1 MRNMWQLF
9 LGDMKRLMKNPI
21 AAIVV
26 IGLALV
32 PPLYAWFTTA
42 GFWDPYS
49 NTGNLKVAVASQDE
63 GYESDLLPMGI
74 NAGDD
79 ILDELRKN
87 DQFDWVFVDENEA
100 VEGVKS
106 GEYYAAIVIPED
118 FSADLMTV
126 FSEKVTH
133 ASIEYYS
140 NQKLNA
146 IAPRVT
152 NTGAST
158 LEQQID
164 ETFAKTVSTVA
175 LHTTSNLM
183 TFMNGE
189 GILTY
194 AQTMSD
200 HLRTIS
206 GELRAATTEVTSFAQ
221 LVDATANLVDATAS
235 LLTESDDAARQMQP
249 AFSDAEQGLK
259 ESASALGSVSDQLTN
274 AMDQSAQAFDTLA
287 SDTET
292 AFESLESAPR
302 EASGVMEATSA
313 DVADLA
319 GAYQDVRDALSQIDP
334 TTPVLAQLDAVIAQL
349 DTLKNDLD
357 EASSHTSSASADI
370 ADQKARAL
378 DKIESAKSLVSG
390 LKATYESEIGSQVST
405 LETTL
410 GNIRQQGSVL
420 AGDLAQATT
429 DLEDATGSLSDN
441 LHAAKDALDE
451 TARVLGDANAQLG
464 EANDALIQALDT
476 KDLNQVRTIIGTNPA
491 AIAQFLSA
499 PTKLETHVVYA
510 MDNNGS
516 AMSPFYTTLSLWIGA
531 VFMVALMQ
539 VNVSKKRI
547 ATLDNPT
554 PCQLYIGRYGV
565 FCLIA
570 LMQATIVCVGNVF
583 FLGVECTHFWLYLVT
598 GWIIAVVFS
607 SMVYT
612 LTVVFGNVG
621 KAIAIVGLVMQL
633 AGSGG
638 LMPIQMAPEF
648 FQAVYPWLPFTHA
661 MEALESCMAGIY
673 GNQLW
678 LSWGCLGL
686 FLLGTLFVGLVLRK
700 PTIKMNEYFN
710 KKLDETK
717 LV

>member
-194 AQTMSD
+194 AQTMSG

-259 ESASALGSVSDQLTN
+259 ESASA
-274 AMDQSAQAFDTLA
+274 
-287 SDTET
+287 
-292 AFESLESAPR
+292 
-302 EASGVMEATSA
+302 
-313 DVADLA
+313 
-319 GAYQDVRDALSQIDP
+319 
-334 TTPVLAQLDAVIAQL
+334 
-349 DTLKNDLD
+349 
-357 EASSHTSSASADI
+357 
-370 ADQKARAL
+370 
-378 DKIESAKSLVSG
+378 
-390 LKATYESEIGSQVST
+390 
-405 LETTL
+405 
-410 GNIRQQGSVL
+410 
-420 AGDLAQATT
+420 
-429 DLEDATGSLSDN
+429 
-441 LHAAKDALDE
+441 
-451 TARVLGDANAQLG
+451 
-464 EANDALIQALDT
+464 
-476 KDLNQVRTIIGTNPA
+476 
-491 AIAQFLSA
+491 
-499 PTKLETHVVYA
+499 
-510 MDNNGS
+510 
-516 AMSPFYTTLSLWIGA
+516 
-531 VFMVALMQ
+531 
-539 VNVSKKRI
+539 
-547 ATLDNPT
+547 
-554 PCQLYIGRYGV
+554 
-565 FCLIA
+565 
-570 LMQATIVCVGNVF
+570 
-583 FLGVECTHFWLYLVT
+583 
-598 GWIIAVVFS
+598 
-607 SMVYT
+607 
-612 LTVVFGNVG
+612 
-621 KAIAIVGLVMQL
+621 
-633 AGSGG
+633 
-638 LMPIQMAPEF
+638 
-648 FQAVYPWLPFTHA
+648 
-661 MEALESCMAGIY
+661 
-673 GNQLW
+673 
-678 LSWGCLGL
+678 
-686 FLLGTLFVGLVLRK
+686 
-700 PTIKMNEYFN
+700 
-710 KKLDETK
+710 
-717 LV
+717 

>member
-1 MRNMWQLF
+1 
-9 LGDMKRLMKNPI
+9 
-21 AAIVV
+21 
-26 IGLALV
+26 
-32 PPLYAWFTTA
+32 
-42 GFWDPYS
+42 
-49 NTGNLKVAVASQDE
+49 
-63 GYESDLLPMGI
+63 
-74 NAGDD
+74 
-79 ILDELRKN
+79 
-87 DQFDWVFVDENEA
+87 
-100 VEGVKS
+100 
-106 GEYYAAIVIPED
+106 
-118 FSADLMTV
+118 
-126 FSEKVTH
+126 
-133 ASIEYYS
+133 
-140 NQKLNA
+140 
-146 IAPRVT
+146 
-152 NTGAST
+152 
-158 LEQQID
+158 
-164 ETFAKTVSTVA
+164 
-175 LHTTSNLM
+175 
-183 TFMNGE
+183 
-189 GILTY
+189 
-194 AQTMSD
+194 
-200 HLRTIS
+200 
-206 GELRAATTEVTSFAQ
+206 
-221 LVDATANLVDATAS
+221 
-235 LLTESDDAARQMQP
+235 
-249 AFSDAEQGLK
+249 
-259 ESASALGSVSDQLTN
+259 
-274 AMDQSAQAFDTLA
+274 
-287 SDTET
+287 
-292 AFESLESAPR
+292 
-302 EASGVMEATSA
+302 
-313 DVADLA
+313 
-319 GAYQDVRDALSQIDP
+319 
-334 TTPVLAQLDAVIAQL
+334 
-349 DTLKNDLD
+349 
-357 EASSHTSSASADI
+357 
-370 ADQKARAL
+370 
-378 DKIESAKSLVSG
+378 
-390 LKATYESEIGSQVST
+390 
-405 LETTL
+405 
-410 GNIRQQGSVL
+410 
-420 AGDLAQATT
+420 
-429 DLEDATGSLSDN
+429 
-441 LHAAKDALDE
+441 
-451 TARVLGDANAQLG
+451 
-464 EANDALIQALDT
+464 
-476 KDLNQVRTIIGTNPA
+476 
-491 AIAQFLSA
+491 
-499 PTKLETHVVYA
+499 

>member
-1 MRNMWQLF
+1 MRNILELF
-9 LGDMKRLMKNPI
+9 IGDIKRLMKNPI

-26 IGLALV
+26 VGLALV

-42 GFWDPYS
+42 GFWDPYT
-49 NTGNLKVAVASQDE
+49 NTGNLKVAVASQDA

-87 DQFDWVFVDENEA
+87 DQFDWVFVDEDEA
-100 VEGVKS
+100 VDGVKS

-126 FSEKVTH
+126 FSQDVQH
-133 ASIEYYS
+133 ASIDYYS

-152 NTGAST
+152 STGAST

-164 ETFAKTVSTVA
+164 ETFAKTVSNVA

-194 AQTMSD
+194 AQTMTAR
-200 HLRTIS
+200 LTTIS
-206 GELRAATTEVTSFAQ
+206 GQLDAATAEVTSFAQ

-235 LLTESDDAARQMQP
+235 LLSESEETADQTAPVFADT
-249 AFSDAEQGLK
+249 EQGLQD
-259 ESASALGSVSDQLTN
+259 ATSALGEVSDQLTS
-274 AMDQSAQAFDTLA
+274 AMTQSAAAFDTLA
-287 SDTET
+287 ADTGK
-292 AFESLESAPR
+292 AFDALEHAPGD
-302 EASGVMEATSA
+302 AAGLAEATSA
-313 DVADLA
+313 DVASMA
-319 GAYQDVRDALSQIDP
+319 SAYQDIRDAVSRVDP
-334 TTPVLAQLDAVIAQL
+334 TSPMLAQLDAIIEQL
-349 DTLKNDLD
+349 GSLQEQLGQVKAD
-357 EASSHTSSASADI
+357 SGSATTDI
-370 ADQKARAL
+370 ADQKSRAL
-378 DKIESAKSLVSG
+378 ERIDAAKSLVSG
-390 LKATYESEIGSQVST
+390 LKATYDSEIGTQVST
-405 LETTL
+405 LEATL
-410 GNIRQQGSVL
+410 GDIRQQGATLTS
-420 AGDLAQATT
+420 DLTQATT
-429 DLEDATGSLSDN
+429 DLTNATGSLSED
-441 LHAAKDALDE
+441 LHNAKDALDE
-451 TARVLGDANAQLG
+451 TARVLDDANTQLKG
-464 EANDALIQALDT
+464 ANDALMQALDT
-476 KDLNQVRTIIGTNPA
+476 KDLDQVRTIIGTNPTA
-491 AIAQFLSA
+491 VAQFLSA
-499 PTKLETHVVYA
+499 PTKLETHEIYP
-510 MDNNGS
+510 MHNNGS

-547 ATLDNPT
+547 ATLNNPT
-554 PCQLYIGRYGV
+554 PYQLYIGRYGV

-570 LMQATIVCVGNVF
+570 LLQATIVCTGNVF
-583 FLGVECTHFWLYLVT
+583 FLGVTCEHFWLYLVT

-612 LTVVFGNVG
+612 LTVVFANVG
-621 KAIAIVGLVMQL
+621 KAVAIVGLVMQL

-648 FQAVYPWLPFTHA
+648 FQVIYPWLPFTHA

-678 LSWGCLGL
+678 MSWGCLGL
-686 FLLGTLFVGLVLRK
+686 FLVGTLFVGLALRK
-700 PTIKMNEYFN
+700 PTIKMIAYFT

>member
-1 MRNMWQLF
+1 MRNIWELF
-9 LGDMKRLMKNPI
+9 IGDIKNLVRNPI

-49 NTGNLKVAVASQDE
+49 NTGNLKVAVASQDA

-87 DQFDWVFVDENEA
+87 DQFDWVFVDEDEA
-100 VEGVKS
+100 VEGVRS
-106 GEYYAAIVIPED
+106 GEYYAAIVIPEN

-126 FSEKVTH
+126 FSSHVNH
-133 ASIEYYS
+133 ANIDYYS

-158 LEQQID
+158 LEEQID
-164 ETFAKTVSTVA
+164 QTFAKTVSDVA
-175 LHTTSNLM
+175 LHTASNLM
-183 TFMNGE
+183 TFMDGE

-194 AQTMSD
+194 AQTVSAR
-200 HLRTIS
+200 LKTIS
-206 GELRAATTEVTSFAQ
+206 GELDGATTEVTSFAQ
-221 LVDATANLVDATAS
+221 LVDATANMVDAVAS
-235 LLTESDDAARQMQP
+235 LLSQSDDTTSEAEP
-249 AFSDAEQGLK
+249 AL
-259 ESASALGSVSDQLTN
+259 ASAEDGLTQSTSALTKVSGELST
-274 AMDQSAQAFDTLA
+274 AMDQSAGVFDTLTT
-287 SDTET
+287 DTQKAFDSLDQIPGEADGLFDATAQDVET
-292 AFESLESAPR
+292 
-302 EASGVMEATSA
+302 MKH
-313 DVADLA
+313 
-319 GAYQDVRDALSQIDP
+319 AYQDVRDAVSQVDSSSP
-334 TTPVLAQLDAVIAQL
+334 LLAQLDAIISQLDGLQAQL
-349 DTLKNDLD
+349 GS
-357 EASSHTSSASADI
+357 ATSDAQSASAEI
-370 ADQKARAL
+370 ADQKAQAL
-378 DKIESAKSLVSG
+378 QRIADAKTLVSG
-390 LKATYESEIGSQVST
+390 LKDTYDSEIETQVST

-410 GNIRQQGSVL
+410 GDVSQQGSTL
-420 AGDLAQATT
+420 AHDLSKATD
-429 DLEDATGSLSDN
+429 DLINATGSLSED
-441 LHAAKDALDE
+441 LHRAKDALDQ
-451 TARVLGDANAQLG
+451 TARVLNDANSQLT
-464 EANDALIQALDT
+464 EANDTLMSALDA
-476 KDLNQVRTIIGTNPA
+476 KDLDQVRTLIGTNPA
-491 AIAQFLSA
+491 SVAQFLSA
-499 PTKLETHVVYA
+499 PTKLETHAIYA

-554 PCQLYIGRYGV
+554 PYQLYLGRYGV
-565 FCLIA
+565 FCMIA
-570 LMQATIVCVGNVF
+570 LMQATHVCVGNAF
-583 FLGVECTHFWLYLVT
+583 FLGVECQHFWLYLVS

-612 LTVVFGNVG
+612 LTVVFANVG

-648 FQAVYPWLPFTHA
+648 FQVVYPWLPFTHA

-673 GNQLW
+673 GNQL
-678 LSWGCLGL
+678 LMSWGCLGL
-686 FLLGTLFVGLVLRK
+686 FLLGTLFVGLALRK
-700 PTIKMNEYFN
+700 PTIKMNEYFT